1 MLLTSELVK
10 LSPSSCAS
18 IVNMAAVCVNSYHMA
33 VSLVL
38 ALDRLHEGH
47 IAPSIRIPVV
57 DDERMWLGK
66 WLKSVLCVS
75 VSALTLLVG

>member
-1 MLLTSELVK
+1 MV
-10 LSPSSCAS
+10 
-18 IVNMAAVCVNSYHMA
+18 

-38 ALDRLHEGH
+38 ALDSLHEGN

-57 DDERMWLGK
+57 DEERMRLGK

-75 VSALTLLVG
+75 VSALTVLVG